1 MKAAVHHTHGP
12 VDVLAIETV
21 ADPVP
26 GPGEV
31 LVAVRATALNRLD
44 VLQRAGPPVVPGFTL
59 PHIAGTDVAGEVVG
73 VGDGVDPAALLRSRV
88 LVNPALPCGR
98 CAYCTR
104 RPAEDRFCTDPLVV
118 GGNRPGGY
126 AELTV
131 VPVTHVHPIPIG
143 IEYTEA
149 AAIPTTWSTAWKGL
163 IGTGR
168 LQAGETVVIH
178 AAGSGVSVAAIQI
191 AKSLGATVIATAGRD
206 EKLKRA
212 LDLGADVT
220 INNRRDD
227 MVAAVLDATGGD
239 GADMVLDHV
248 GPALFQASLFSL
260 RPRGRL
266 VFCGTTTGVDA
277 TFNLGHAFHSGL
289 SILGV
294 EPFSSA
300 EFAAVLEFYWNG
312 DFDPVIDSVLPLADV
327 REAQLRMERGEL
339 FGKIILLP

>member
-1 MKAAVHHTHGP
+1 MKAAIHHPHGS
-12 VDVLAIETV
+12 VDVLEIETV

-44 VLQRAGPPVVPGFTL
+44 VLQRAGPPVIPGFTL
-59 PHIAGTDVAGEVVG
+59 PHIAGTDVAGEVVA
-73 VGDGVDPAALLRSRV
+73 VGSDVDAGALLHARV
-88 LVNPALPCGR
+88 LVNPALPCER
-98 CAYCTR
+98 CSYCKR
-104 RPAEDRFCTDPLVV
+104 RPAEDRFCTETLIV

-131 VPVTHVHPIPIG
+131 VPAAHVHPIPDG

-149 AAIPTTWSTAWKGL
+149 AAIPTTWTTAWKG
-163 IGTGR
+163 IVGTGR

-191 AKSLGATVIATAGRD
+191 AKALGATVIATAGRA
-206 EKLKRA
+206 EKLQRA
-212 LDLGADVT
+212 LDLGAD
-220 INNRRDD
+220 IAIDNRRDD
-227 MVAAVLDATGGD
+227 LVAAIVDATGGA
-239 GADMVLDHV
+239 GADMVFDHV

-277 TFNLGHAFHSGL
+277 TFNLAHAFHSGL
-289 SILGV
+289 SLLGV
-294 EPFSSA
+294 EPFSGA
-300 EFAAVLEFYWNG
+300 EFAEVLAFYWNG
-312 DFDPVIDSVLPLADV
+312 GFDPVIDSVLPLSEV
-327 REAQLRMERGEL
+327 RDAQLRMERGAL
-339 FGKIILLP
+339 FGKIILCP

>member
-1 MKAAVHHTHGP
+1 MKAAMHRTHGTA
-12 VDVLAIETV
+12 DVLAIETV

-31 LVAVRATALNRLD
+31 LVAVRAAGLNRLD
-44 VLQRAGPPVVPGFTL
+44 VLQRAGPALVPGFTL
-59 PHIAGTDVAGEVVG
+59 PHIAGTDVAGEIVAVG
-73 VGDGVDPAALLRSRV
+73 EGVDADALVHARV
-88 LVNPALPCGR
+88 IVNPALPCGR
-98 CAYCTR
+98 CAYCAR

-131 VPVTHVHPIPIG
+131 APAAFVHPIPVG
-143 IEYTEA
+143 VEYTEA
-149 AAIPTTWSTAWKGL
+149 AAIPTTWATAWKGL
-163 IGTGR
+163 VGTGR

-191 AKSLGATVIATAGRD
+191 AKSLGAIVVATAGRD

-212 LDLGADVT
+212 LDLGADIA

-227 MVAAVLDATGGD
+227 LVAATLDATAGN
-239 GADMVLDHV
+239 GADMVFDHA
-248 GPALFQASLFSL
+248 GPALIQASLFSL
-260 RPRGRL
+260 RPRGRM

-277 TFNLGHAFHSGL
+277 TFNLAHAYHSGL
-289 SILGV
+289 SLLGV

-300 EFAAVLEFYWNG
+300 EFAEVLEFYWEG
-312 DFDPVIDSVLPLADV
+312 GFDPVIDSVLPLAEV
-327 REAQLRMERGEL
+327 REAQRRMERGEL
-339 FGKIILLP
+339 FGKIILCP